1 MRASTRPRMN
11 LTWRLSGRFSSQ
23 ASTNPRLRNWSR
35 YWIGTSR
42 SKLNQSGLKERLRS
56 HCSSQA
62 ATSHFRKRIRGRPER
77 TLSMIAAEQ
86 QYPWYSLAEGDD
98 LEQGDILES
107 CRVFSPPADLADD
120 SRAEHAT
127 FGYTER
133 DVIVMSQSCDL
144 VKGRNKLTEV
154 LLCALWRRSE
164 CTEGH
169 LSTPRGWEDARRGNL
184 PAYHVLSECDLP
196 TAAREVRIVD
206 FRRIYPLPI
215 DFVRRHAASA
225 RRIRLLPPYREHLS
239 QAFARYFMR
248 VGLPVDIPP
257 FK

>member
-11 LTWRLSGRFSSQ
+11 LTWRLSGRFFSQ

-86 QYPWYSLAEGDD
+86 QYPWYSLAERDD

-127 FGYTER
+127 FGHTER

-144 VKGRNKLTEV
+144 VKAETSSLRSFSVLCGEGRSVPRAISRLREDGKTPAEVISRHTTSFPSAICPRLT
-154 LLCALWRRSE
+154 
-164 CTEGH
+164 
-169 LSTPRGWEDARRGNL
+169 
-184 PAYHVLSECDLP
+184 
-196 TAAREVRIVD
+196 
-206 FRRIYPLPI
+206 PLPSI
-215 DFVRRHAASA
+215 CSLLHEGWLARWTSHRSSEGRETTGALSWAYTPHHPSGPISAST
-225 RRIRLLPPYREHLS
+225 YS
-239 QAFARYFMR
+239 W
-248 VGLPVDIPP
+248 
-257 FK
+257 